1 MTLNSPMSMRQ
12 INYANR
18 LIYYDLKLL
27 TVYQHQI
34 QLSIATGLPTKN
46 ETSETNCAKRFLFVY
61 FHSLFP
67 PTVNLDFVLSQIYK

>member
-34 QLSIATGLPTKN
+34 HLSIATGLPTKN
-46 ETSETNCAKRFLFVY
+46 ETSETIGRNLLSMVSY
-61 FHSLFP
+61 IQGSL
-67 PTVNLDFVLSQIYK
+67 